1 MFELHSVTKRYRG
14 APALDEVGLVL
25 PAGQTTVLVG
35 PSGCGKT
42 TLLKLLV
49 GLLAPDGGTVTFDG
63 EALTRANALLL
74 RRRMGYVIQEGGLFP
89 HLSARRNVTL
99 MAEYLG
105 WKSESVA
112 ARVDELAALVRLP
125 AELLARYP
133 AQLSGGQ
140 RQRVALMRALML
152 DPEAL
157 LLDEPLGALDP
168 MIRYELQEELR
179 DIFRRL
185 RKTVVLVTHDM
196 AEAAFF
202 GDRIVLL
209 RDGRIVQLGTV
220 EDFTRRPADPFVT
233 RFLRAQRV
241 AFPSSP
247 PSES

>member
-1 MFELHSVTKRYRG
+1 MFELHSVTKRYGG
-14 APALDEVGLVL
+14 AAALDDVGLVL

-49 GLLAPDGGTVTFDG
+49 GLLTPDAGTVAFHG
-63 EALTRANALLL
+63 EALTRANMLLL
-74 RRRMGYVIQEGGLFP
+74 RQRMGYVIQDGGLFP
-89 HLSARRNVTL
+89 HLNARRNVTL

-105 WKSESVA
+105 WKPEAVA
-112 ARVDELAALVRLP
+112 ARVDELAALVQLP
-125 AELLARYP
+125 ADLLARYP
-133 AQLSGGQ
+133 VQLSGGQ

-209 RDGRIVQLGTV
+209 RDGRIAQLGTV
-220 EDFTRRPADPFVT
+220 EDFARRPADPFVT

-241 AFPSSP
+241 AFPPAPS
-247 PSES
+247 SES